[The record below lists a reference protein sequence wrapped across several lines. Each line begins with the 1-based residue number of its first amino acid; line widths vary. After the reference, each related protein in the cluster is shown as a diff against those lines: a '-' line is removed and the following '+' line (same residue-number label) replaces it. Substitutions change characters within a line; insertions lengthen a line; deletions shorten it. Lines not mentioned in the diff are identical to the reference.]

1 VLIREWTDMA
11 RETSKGKCVYCNREF
26 SKPSMTNHL
35 KACKQR
41 IASIEAVNSG
51 AKKSGTTRI
60 FHLVVEGQ
68 YLPMYWMHLEVPAW
82 VTLAGL
88 DQFLRNIWVECC
100 GHLSAFKIGNV
111 TYHSDAQLTA
121 EGDMDDLFSQRSNG
135 ISDEIQAQILQ
146 SLPPERQDAFKQWI
160 QSLATEQSLSRPL
173 RRISNME
180 VESGQVLQP
189 GLKFT
194 YEYDF
199 GSTTELA
206 LKVIAE
212 REGKIQG
219 RKNAIQI
226 MARNELPVVPCDI
239 CGEKPATL
247 IYQGWDDPD
256 SWLCKDCAR
265 ATQDLGM
272 MLPIVN
278 SPRTGVCGYTG

>member
-1 VLIREWTDMA
+1 MA
-11 RETSKGKCVYCNREF
+11 RETSRGKCVYCNREF

-41 IASIEAVNSG
+41 LASMEAVNSG
-51 AKKSGTTRI
+51 SKKSGETRI

-100 GHLSAFKIGNV
+100 GHLSAFRIGNV
-111 TYHSDAQLTA
+111 TYHSDAQLAA
-121 EGDMDDLFSQRSNG
+121 EGDMADPFSQRQSG
-135 ISDEIQAQILQ
+135 TSELLSEEFQAQILQ
-146 SLPPERQDAFKQWI
+146 SLPPERQDAFMQWV
-160 QSLATEQSLSRPL
+160 QSARAEQLSRPI
-173 RRISNME
+173 RRTSSMD
-180 VESGQVLQP
+180 VELGQVLQP

-212 REGKIQG
+212 REGKLQG

-226 MARNELPVVPCDI
+226 MARNELPAVPCDV

-247 IYQGWDDPD
+247 IYQGWDDPET
-256 SWLCKDCAR
+256 WLCKDCAK
-265 ATQDLGM
+265 AKHDQEM

-278 SPRTGVCGYTG
+278 SPRAGVCGYTG

>member
-1 VLIREWTDMA
+1 MA

-26 SKPSMTNHL
+26 SKQSMTNHL

-41 IASIEAVNSG
+41 IASMEAVNSG

-82 VTLAGL
+82 MTLAGL

-111 TYHSDAQLTA
+111 TYHSDAQLAA
-121 EGDMDDLFSQRSNG
+121 EGDLDDMFSPKQSG
-135 ISDEIQAQILQ
+135 LTDEIQAQILQ
-146 SLPPERQDAFKQWI
+146 SLPPERQDAFMQLV
-160 QSLATEQSLSRPL
+160 QSLRAEQPSYRPI
-173 RRISNME
+173 RRTSSMD
-180 VESGQVLQP
+180 VELGQVLQP

-212 REGKIQG
+212 REGKNQG

-226 MARNELPVVPCDI
+226 MARNELPVVLCDI
-239 CGEKPATL
+239 CGEKPSTL
-247 IYQGWDDPD
+247 MYQGWDNPD

-265 ATQDLGM
+265 VTHDMNM

-278 SPRTGVCGYTG
+278 SPRVGVCGYTG

>member
-1 VLIREWTDMA
+1 MA
-11 RETSKGKCVYCNREF
+11 RETSKGKCVYCDREF

-35 KACKQR
+35 RACKQR
-41 IASIEAVNSG
+41 VASIEAVNSG

-60 FHLVVEGQ
+60 FHLVVEGR

-82 VTLAGL
+82 VTFAGV

-111 TYHSDAQLTA
+111 TYHSDAGLA
-121 EGDMDDLFSQRSNG
+121 ADGDMDDPFSQGSSG
-135 ISDEIQAQILQ
+135 ISEEIQAEILQ
-146 SLPPERQDAFKQWI
+146 SLPPERQDAFKRLI
-160 QSLATEQSLSRPL
+160 QSFTVEQSSYRPI
-173 RRISNME
+173 RRTSSMD
-180 VESGQVLQP
+180 VELGQVLQS

-199 GSTTELA
+199 GSTTELV

-212 REGKIQG
+212 REGRLQK

-226 MARNELPVVPCDI
+226 MARNELPVVLCDT

-265 ATQDLGM
+265 ATQDLNM

-278 SPRTGVCGYTG
+278 SPRAGVCGYTG

>member
-1 VLIREWTDMA
+1 MRLLQSRVQQA
-11 RETSKGKCVYCNREF
+11 VYDQPLEGMQAKNCQHG
-26 SKPSMTNHL
+26 S
-35 KACKQR
+35 CKL
-41 IASIEAVNSG
+41 G
-51 AKKSGTTRI
+51 CKKSGTTRI

-82 VTLAGL
+82 MTLAGL

-111 TYHSDAQLTA
+111 TYHSDAQLAA
-121 EGDMDDLFSQRSNG
+121 EGDLDDPFPPRQSGL
-135 ISDEIQAQILQ
+135 SDEIQAQIMQ
-146 SLPPERQDAFKQWI
+146 SLPPERQDAFMQ
-160 QSLATEQSLSRPL
+160 L
-173 RRISNME
+173 
-180 VESGQVLQP
+180 VESLRAEQPSYRPIRRTSSMDVELGQVLQP

-212 REGKIQG
+212 REGKNQG

-226 MARNELPVVPCDI
+226 MARNELPVVLCDI
-239 CGEKPATL
+239 CGENPSTL
-247 IYQGWDDPD
+247 MYQGWDNPD

-265 ATQDLGM
+265 VTHDMNM

-278 SPRTGVCGYTG
+278 SPRVGVCGYTG